1 MKKINSKNSKLT
13 AVDFFCGAGGFSEGF
28 RQQGFEILMGVDY
41 WKPAIDSHNL
51 NHLLNDKP
59 KNILDFWGK
68 NSIDT
73 NDIDTIPNS
82 TIIIG
87 SPSCVSF
94 SMSNKAGKADKS
106 LGIKLIKSFLRVV
119 AVKKHQ
125 SKSSLLAWY
134 LENVPQSK
142 FFIKEKYSFNEL
154 NLHDWAIKNKIAPG
168 SVALHVNGEILNA
181 ADYGASQN
189 RKRFV
194 AGEWVP
200 EEKFLPPEKTTE
212 QHVTTK
218 IIRSKLPNPTSSK
231 TSKIFYDPNYPW
243 LECSADKLT
252 DHFYDT
258 GLYKIEWEKAAHLKT
273 NHPYMGKMS
282 FPEDEDRSCRT
293 IMATRSASTREA
305 IIYKSEW
312 NREGNG
318 EYRLPTVR
326 EIACLMGYPVTYQF
340 VGSESVK
347 WKQVGNSVSPHLS
360 AALAKSVRKK
370 IGMNLIS
377 EPKFATLKNNYTK
390 VNNLNTW
397 QPKFFDYPKQRSPKA
412 KFRRHPIKLGNMT
425 IDLQNYSPR
434 NQLKVG
440 LDWYVFSYFGAGN
453 LHKVKQLSIDD
464 IEHFEKILL
473 DRKDIVRS
481 VNVSFP
487 IISNMQKLYE
497 NDLNIEDID
506 NPINRV
512 KRLGKL
518 IEGFSDID
526 YLIDTGKLFPKKVVP
541 LAQIIAAYGLLVI
554 SKSN

>member
-1 MKKINSKNSKLT
+1 
-13 AVDFFCGAGGFSEGF
+13 
-28 RQQGFEILMGVDY
+28 MGVDY

-51 NHLLNDKP
+51 NHSLNDKP
-59 KNILDFWGK
+59 KDILDFWGK

-73 NDIDTIPNS
+73 HDIDAIPNS
-82 TIIIG
+82 TVIIG

-125 SKSSLLAWY
+125 NKSSLLAWY

-142 FFIKEKYSFNEL
+142 FYIKEKYSFNEL
-154 NLHDWAIKNKIAPG
+154 NLHDWAVKNKISPG
-168 SVALHVNGEILNA
+168 AVALHVSGEILNA

-200 EEKFLPPEKTTE
+200 DEKFLPPEKTTE

-218 IIRSKLPNPTSSK
+218 KIRSKLPNPRSSK
-231 TSKIFYDPNYPW
+231 TSKVFYDPNYPW
-243 LECSADKLT
+243 LECPADKLT

-282 FPEDEDRSCRT
+282 FPEDENRSCRT

-312 NREGNG
+312 NRKGNG

-370 IGMNLIS
+370 IGMNSIS
-377 EPKFATLKNNYTK
+377 EPEFATLKNNYSK

-397 QPKFFDYPKQRSPKA
+397 QPKVFDYPKQRFPKA

-434 NQLKVG
+434 NELKVG
-440 LDWYVFSYFGAGN
+440 LNWCVVSYFGSGN
-453 LHKVKQLSIDD
+453 LHKIKQLSFDD
-464 IEHFEKILL
+464 MRHFEKILL
-473 DRKDIVRS
+473 DRKDILNS
-481 VNVSFP
+481 VNINFP

-497 NDLNIEDID
+497 NDLNIEDLD

-526 YLIDTGKLFPKKVVP
+526 YLIDTGKLFPKKIVP